1 MKAIFTKSFSVSKLR
16 EVFADRKFA
25 IPEIQR
31 EFVWDARKACALL
44 DSIYKKLPIGSALVW
59 ETDGQNRTLL
69 RHSLNI
75 LPPYND
81 RNRHIWFLIDG
92 QQRLSVLHQVRQGQ
106 RVENSNGKIVD
117 FGRFCFVFDEDAPLR
132 FASFRRHDPELH
144 YPVTDILADDWQ
156 RKLRL
161 LPKYKRARIRECR
174 RHLTSYV
181 VPFIFVKTNHL
192 EEVRESFIRINSRGT
207 PISAADRAFTRA
219 SRFNLRHLANQT
231 REHLAHGFKDI
242 PRETLLQAFAF
253 CGGEK
258 DLGERAVLASIAK
271 LEKKLKSDKGTLK
284 QFTREWKHVSHAFGR
299 AVDYLVTTL
308 GVPSF
313 SYLPSA
319 NMVATLTLF
328 FYHIGHGQPSPRQ
341 MRELRKWY
349 WATGVGQRY
358 TGRGYNQNIQRD
370 VTFFRHLAGRRP
382 VSFTFRDLVPKTD
395 LKNSDYSRRSGLT
408 DAFFCLLFT
417 RQPRYLE
424 NGSRLPFDYSTRAN
438 RKDKHHIFPRD
449 LLKRNG
455 FNDKQYNSLT
465 NVCFIVARENQ
476 SIGSKKPVDYL
487 EAFRHRRHF
496 GKVMS
501 GHLIPHRRDSAL
513 WDGQVRRAYKA
524 FQAERLELVCK
535 AFTREAGIRL
545 FRKD

>member
-1 MKAIFTKSFSVSKLR
+1 MKEIYTDSFSITRLGDI
-16 EVFADRKFA
+16 FADRKFA

-31 EFVWDARKACALL
+31 EFVWDAKKACALL
-44 DSIYKKLPIGSALVW
+44 DSIYKKLPIGSVLVW
-59 ETDGQNRTLL
+59 ETEGQNRTLL
-69 RHSLNI
+69 RHSLHI
-75 LPPYND
+75 LPAYND

-92 QQRLSVLHQVRQGQ
+92 QQRLSVLYQIREGQ
-106 RVENSNGKIVD
+106 KVENSNGKKID
-117 FGRFCFVFDEDAPLR
+117 FSKFYFVFDPDAPLR
-132 FASFRRHDPELH
+132 FVYLRRLDPIGH
-144 YPVTDILADDWQ
+144 YSVKDILAEDWQ
-156 RKLRL
+156 RRMRL
-161 LPKYKRARIRECR
+161 LPNYKRAQVRECR
-174 RHLTSYV
+174 RLLTSYI
-181 VPFIFVKTNHL
+181 VPFIFVKTNKL

-219 SRFNLRHLANQT
+219 SRFNLRHLANHT
-231 REHLAHGFKDI
+231 REQLAHGFKDI

-253 CGGEK
+253 ARGEK
-258 DLGERAVLASIAK
+258 DLGERAVLASIDK
-271 LEKKLKSDKGTLK
+271 LEKRLKTDKGVLK
-284 QFTREWKHVSHAFGR
+284 QFSRDWKRVSHAIGR

-328 FYHIGHGQPSPRQ
+328 FYHNGLAQPSPRQ
-341 MRELRKWY
+341 MRELRKWF

-370 VTFFRHLAGRRP
+370 VTFFRQLAARRP
-382 VSFTFRDLVPKTD
+382 VRFIFRDLVPRAD
-395 LKNSDYSRRSGLT
+395 LKHGDYSRRSGLT
-408 DAFFCLLFT
+408 DAFFCLLSV
-417 RQPRYLE
+417 QKPRYLE
-424 NGSRLPFDYSTRAN
+424 NGGLIPTEYSTRSN

-449 LLKRNG
+449 LLKRNA
-455 FNDKQYNSLT
+455 FNEKFYNSLC

-487 EAFRHRRHF
+487 DEYRHRRHF

-501 GHLIPHRRDSAL
+501 SHLIPHSREGSL
-513 WDGQVRRAYKA
+513 WQPQVRRAYKN
-524 FQAERLELVCK
+524 FQNERLELICK
-535 AFTREAGIRL
+535 IFNREAGINL

>member
-1 MKAIFTKSFSVSKLR
+1 MKEIYSDSFTITRLWD
-16 EVFADRKFA
+16 VFADRKFA

-31 EFVWDARKACALL
+31 EFVWDSRKACALL

-59 ETDGQNRTLL
+59 ETNGHNRTLL
-69 RHSLNI
+69 RHSLHI
-75 LPPYND
+75 LPGYND

-92 QQRLSVLHQVRQGQ
+92 QQRLSVLYQVREGQ
-106 RVENSNGKIVD
+106 KVENSNGKKID
-117 FGRFCFVFDEDAPLR
+117 FSKIYFVFADDLPLK
-132 FASFRRHDPELH
+132 FAALRRYDPAQH
-144 YPVTDILADDWQ
+144 YPVKDILADDWQ
-156 RKLRL
+156 RRLRL
-161 LPKYKRARIRECR
+161 LPVYKQRVVRECR
-174 RHLTSYV
+174 RLLTSYI

-219 SRFNLRHLANQT
+219 SRFDLRHLANHT

-253 CGGEK
+253 ARGEK
-258 DLGERAVLASIAK
+258 DLGERAVLASIDK
-271 LEKKLKSDKGTLK
+271 LEKRLKTDKSVLR
-284 QFTREWKHVSHAFGR
+284 QFSRDWKRVSHAIGR
-299 AVDYLVTTL
+299 AVDYLVATL

-313 SYLPSA
+313 SYLPSV

-328 FYHIGHGQPSPRQ
+328 FYHNGLGQPSPRQ
-341 MRELRKWY
+341 MRELRKWF

-370 VTFFRHLAGRRP
+370 VAFFRRLARGRRER
-382 VSFTFRDLVPKTD
+382 FTFSDLVPKAD
-395 LKNSDYSRRSGLT
+395 LKHSDYSRRSGLT
-408 DAFFCLLFT
+408 DAFFCLLSVH
-417 RQPRYLE
+417 QPRYLE
-424 NGSRLPFDYSTRAN
+424 NGSRIPTAFSTRSN

-455 FNDKQYNSLT
+455 FSDKLYNSLC

-487 EAFRHRRHF
+487 DEFCRRRHF
-496 GKVMS
+496 GKVMKS
-501 GHLIPHRRDSAL
+501 HLIPHRKESAL
-513 WDGQVRRAYKA
+513 WQPQVRRAYRN
-524 FQAERLELVCK
+524 FQNERLELICK
-535 AFTREAGIRL
+535 MFNREAGINL